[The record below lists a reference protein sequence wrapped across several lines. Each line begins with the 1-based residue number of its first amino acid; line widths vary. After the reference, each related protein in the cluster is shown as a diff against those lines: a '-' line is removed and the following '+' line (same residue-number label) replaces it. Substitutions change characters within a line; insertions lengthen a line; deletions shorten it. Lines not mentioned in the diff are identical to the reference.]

1 MNSQTTELP
10 ELTPEQRGIAWKIAQ
25 ADELHQTLCDALSG
39 WRYIRETHGDLY
51 GVGWDRVESR
61 LDAQIAASAYRIKR
75 AALEHAQR
83 VAPRTLSWKE
93 IEAVAET
100 DEITGDG
107 ICVFGEELLRKF
119 CEVNGI
125 TSDAATPSA
134 GEAEPRMAFCPAC
147 FVEVSAKE
155 ADQQTLDARRYR
167 WLRDQWDRGTLE
179 AVMLSKSSDGTSWV
193 GGEVLDGR
201 IDAALS
207 KAGTPTQDQEKDK

>member
-1 MNSQTTELP
+1 MNSQTTEPTTSLM
-10 ELTPEQRGIAWKIAQ
+10 ELARVYAHAYYNHHTGSPDGMLERSKAVLQER
-25 ADELHQTLCDALSG
+25 LS
-39 WRYIRETHGDLY
+39 
-51 GVGWDRVESR
+51 
-61 LDAQIAASAYRIKR
+61 

-83 VAPRTLSWKE
+83 VAPRMLSWKE

-201 IDAALS
+201 IDAAIKKHAS
-207 KAGTPTQDQEKDK
+207 GVAVTSQPQEKKRG